1 MYVHDHIGSVVNHMI
16 MISQAIQSFTYF
28 TRSSY
33 IVGTISFGVVH
44 NIGVEHK
51 HRIMCPTN
59 V

>member
-33 IVGTISFGVVH
+33 DVGTISFGVVH
-44 NIGVEHK
+44 NIGVEH
-51 HRIMCPTN
+51 
-59 V
+59 